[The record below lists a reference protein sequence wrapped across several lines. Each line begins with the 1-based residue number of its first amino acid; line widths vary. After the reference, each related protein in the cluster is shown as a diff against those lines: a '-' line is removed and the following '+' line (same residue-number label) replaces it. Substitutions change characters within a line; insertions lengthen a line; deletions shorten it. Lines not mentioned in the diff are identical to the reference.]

1 MIIRLK
7 PGNISG
13 SLAFIKAQW
22 KTHAP
27 DYPFE
32 YMFLEEVVE
41 RMYLVEGILGKIV
54 FVFTLL
60 AIFIS
65 CMGLF
70 GLVSFMVER
79 RTKEIGIRK
88 VLGATVPG
96 IARLLS
102 KEFVKWI
109 LVANAAAWPIA
120 FLAMTKWLQNYT
132 YRITIGIWPFLLAG
146 TAALLIVLV
155 TVGFQ
160 TVKAATANP
169 VEALRYE

>member
-1 MIIRLK
+1 
-7 PGNISG
+7 
-13 SLAFIKAQW
+13 
-22 KTHAP
+22 
-27 DYPFE
+27 
-32 YMFLEEVVE
+32 MFLEELVE
-41 RMYLVEGILGKIV
+41 RMYFIEGILGKIV

-70 GLVSFMVER
+70 GLVSFMAER

-146 TAALLIVLV
+146 TTALLIVLV